1 MHELS
6 LPEPMLS
13 LSMLMLA
20 TCPEQP
26 PAGGGGRLLL
36 ALFGAPRCYGQNFWR
51 LWTNADSFLIFRDA
65 APSLQVHDQQA
76 ESA

>member
-13 LSMLMLA
+13 LSMLILA

-36 ALFGAPRCYGQNFWR
+36 ALFGAPGAMQR
-51 LWTNADSFLIFRDA
+51 IFGALPHA
-65 APSLQVHDQQA
+65 ARQI
-76 ESA
+76 ESS